1 MADVAMGKFLSAYGA
16 LITTLWGDPDL
27 KAKFKSNPASV
38 LKDFG
43 LDPGSAKINLLSPGS
58 PGPETT
64 PESQVRLWN
73 EGLKSGSIDF
83 YFPEEPPEGQENMEI
98 SESALEAV
106 AGGGTYCCCCTPC
119 CSC

>member
-1 MADVAMGKFLSAYGA
+1 MSKVAMGKFLSAYGS

-27 KAKFKSNPASV
+27 KDRFLENPAPI

-43 LDPGSAKINLLSPGS
+43 LDPGDAQIRLLAPGRRT
-58 PGPETT
+58 EDTT

-73 EGLKSGSIDF
+73 DGLDSGSIDF

>member
-1 MADVAMGKFLSAYGA
+1 MAEVAMGKFLSAYGS
-16 LITTLWGDPDL
+16 LITTLWGDPAM
-27 KAKFKSNPASV
+27 KAKFKSDPASV

-43 LDPGSAKINLLSPGS
+43 LDPGSAKVNVLAPGEATA
-58 PGPETT
+58 ETT

-73 EGLKSGSIDF
+73 EGVQSGTIDF